1 MGGGEMREL
10 NTQQKTI
17 ILEEVKRNISQG
29 SNNELDNL
37 SENHYKI
44 STDTYFKCME
54 LNDHETFYQNVENY
68 LQELRNYNLEE
79 LVQGNYQVDTKN

>member
-1 MGGGEMREL
+1 VGGGEMREL
-10 NTQQKTI
+10 NIQQKTI
-17 ILEEVKRNISQG
+17 ILEEVKRNIQQG
-29 SNNELDNL
+29 SNNLLDNL
-37 SENHYKI
+37 AENHYKI

-54 LNDHETFYQNVENY
+54 LNDHETYHDNVENY

>member
-1 MGGGEMREL
+1 MREL
-10 NTQQKTI
+10 NIQQKTI
-17 ILEEVKRNISQG
+17 ILEEVKRNIAQG

-37 SENHYKI
+37 AENHYKI

-79 LVQGNYQVDTKN
+79 LVRGNYQVDTKK

>member
-1 MGGGEMREL
+1 MREL

>member
-1 MGGGEMREL
+1 MREL

-29 SNNELDNL
+29 NTINP
-37 SENHYKI
+37 YKI

>member
-1 MGGGEMREL
+1 MREL
-10 NTQQKTI
+10 NIQQKTL
-17 ILEEVKRNISQG
+17 ILEEVKRNIAQG
-29 SNNELDNL
+29 SNNEIDNL
-37 SENHYKI
+37 TENHYKI

-68 LQELRNYNLEE
+68 LEELRNYNLEE

>member
-1 MGGGEMREL
+1 MREL

-54 LNDHETFYQNVENY
+54 LNDHETYHDNVENY
-68 LQELRNYNLEE
+68 LQELKNYNLEE

>member
-1 MGGGEMREL
+1 MREL

-44 STDTYFKCME
+44 STDTYFKCMQI
-54 LNDHETFYQNVENY
+54 NDHETFYQNVENY
-68 LQELRNYNLEE
+68 LQELKNYNLEE
-79 LVQGNYQVDTKN
+79 LIQGNYQVDTKN

>member
-10 NTQQKTI
+10 NIQQKTI
-17 ILEEVKRNISQG
+17 ILEEVKRNIQQG

-37 SENHYKI
+37 AENHYKI

-68 LQELRNYNLEE
+68 LEELRNYNLEE

>member
-1 MGGGEMREL
+1 MREL

-44 STDTYFKCME
+44 STDTYFKCMKI
-54 LNDHETFYQNVENY
+54 NDHETFYQNEENY
-68 LQELRNYNLEE
+68 IQELKNYNLEE
-79 LVQGNYQVDTKN
+79 LIQGNYQVDTKN

>member
-1 MGGGEMREL
+1 MREL

-17 ILEEVKRNISQG
+17 ILEEVKRNIQQG
-29 SNNELDNL
+29 SNNLLDNL
-37 SENHYKI
+37 AENHYKI

>member
-1 MGGGEMREL
+1 MREL
-10 NTQQKTI
+10 NIQQKTL
-17 ILEEVKRNISQG
+17 ILEEVKRNIQQG

-37 SENHYKI
+37 AENHYKI

-68 LQELRNYNLEE
+68 LDELRNYNLEE
-79 LVQGNYQVDTKN
+79 LIQGNYQVDTKN

>member
-1 MGGGEMREL
+1 MREL

-29 SNNELDNL
+29 SNNELENL

-54 LNDHETFYQNVENY
+54 LNDHETYHDNVENY
-68 LQELRNYNLEE
+68 LQELKNYNLEE
-79 LVQGNYQVDTKN
+79 LIQGNYQVDTKN

>member
-1 MGGGEMREL
+1 MREL

-54 LNDHETFYQNVENY
+54 INDHETFYQNVENY
-68 LQELRNYNLEE
+68 LQELKNYNLEE
-79 LVQGNYQVDTKN
+79 LIQGNYQVDTKN

>member
-1 MGGGEMREL
+1 MREL
-10 NTQQKTI
+10 NIQQKTI

-29 SNNELDNL
+29 SNNLLDNL
-37 SENHYKI
+37 AENHYKI
-44 STDTYFKCME
+44 STDTYFKCMQI
-54 LNDHETFYQNVENY
+54 NDHETYHDNVENY

>member
-1 MGGGEMREL
+1 MREL

-29 SNNELDNL
+29 SNNELENL

-44 STDTYFKCME
+44 STDTYFKCMKI
-54 LNDHETFYQNVENY
+54 NDHETFYQNVENY
-68 LQELRNYNLEE
+68 LQELKNYNLEE
-79 LVQGNYQVDTKN
+79 LIQGNYQVDTKN

>member
-1 MGGGEMREL
+1 MREL

-29 SNNELDNL
+29 TTI
-37 SENHYKI
+37 HPYKI

-54 LNDHETFYQNVENY
+54 LNDHETYHDNVENY
-68 LQELRNYNLEE
+68 LQELKNYNLEE
-79 LVQGNYQVDTKN
+79 LIQGNYQVDTKN

>member
-1 MGGGEMREL
+1 MREL

-44 STDTYFKCME
+44 STDTYFKFMKI
-54 LNDHETFYQNVENY
+54 NDHETFYQNVENY
-68 LQELRNYNLEE
+68 LQELKNYNLEE
-79 LVQGNYQVDTKN
+79 LIQGNYQVDTKN

>member
-1 MGGGEMREL
+1 MREL

-54 LNDHETFYQNVENY
+54 LNDHETYHDNVENY
-68 LQELRNYNLEE
+68 LQELKNYNLEE
-79 LVQGNYQVDTKN
+79 LIQGNYQVDTKN

>member
-1 MGGGEMREL
+1 MREL

-54 LNDHETFYQNVENY
+54 LNDHETYHDNVENY
-68 LQELRNYNLEE
+68 LQELKNYNLEE
-79 LVQGNYQVDTKN
+79 LIQGKYYIDTKN

>member
-1 MGGGEMREL
+1 MREL
-10 NTQQKTI
+10 NIQQKTL
-17 ILEEVKRNISQG
+17 ILEEVKRNIAQG
-29 SNNELDNL
+29 SNNEIDNP
-37 SENHYKI
+37 YKI

>member
-17 ILEEVKRNISQG
+17 ILEEVKRNIQQG
-29 SNNELDNL
+29 SNNLLDNL
-37 SENHYKI
+37 AENHYKI

-54 LNDHETFYQNVENY
+54 LNDHETYHDNVENY

>member
-1 MGGGEMREL
+1 MREL

-29 SNNELDNL
+29 SNNELDTL

>member
-1 MGGGEMREL
+1 MREL
-10 NTQQKTI
+10 NIQQKTL
-17 ILEEVKRNISQG
+17 ILSEVKRNIAQG
-29 SNNELDNL
+29 SNNLLD
-37 SENHYKI
+37 NHYKI

>member
-1 MGGGEMREL
+1 MREL

-54 LNDHETFYQNVENY
+54 LNDHETYHDNVENY
-68 LQELRNYNLEE
+68 LQELKNYNLEE
-79 LVQGNYQVDTKN
+79 LIQGYYQVDTKN